1 MKTLE
6 GFQRKDLR
14 AQAHSLKPLIQIG
27 QAGLS
32 EGLLASFDETLLSR
46 ELVKVR
52 FLAFKEN
59 RKEIAAELAE
69 LSKSELVGM
78 IGNVAIFYRQNPD
91 KDQRVVKLARRP
103 NT

>member
-1 MKTLE
+1 MKSLE

-14 AQAHSLKPLIQIG
+14 AKAHSLKPLIQIG

-52 FLAFKEN
+52 FLAFKES

-69 LSKSELVGM
+69 LSKAELVGM

-91 KDQRVVKLARRP
+91 EDQRVIKLARRP